1 MIAISRIIR
10 TSLNTERRSSE
21 NTLLGAKPEEL
32 AEEDE
37 VVVVVVKEE
46 EEENE
51 EDEVVIEPRSLSV
64 AEGNTGLAEETVV
77 ECSSRSVEKVLEE
90 HAKPFCLRLR
100 GGGYM

>member
-21 NTLLGAKPEEL
+21 NTLLGEKP
-32 AEEDE
+32 EEDE
-37 VVVVVVKEE
+37 VVVVVVVAKEE
-46 EEENE
+46 EEEKE
-51 EDEVVIEPRSLSV
+51 DDEVVIEPRSLSV

>member
-37 VVVVVVKEE
+37 VVVVVVVAKEE
-46 EEENE
+46 EEEKE

-77 ECSSRSVEKVLEE
+77 ECSSRLVEKVLEE
-90 HAKPFCLRLR
+90 HAKPFCLRFIR
-100 GGGYM
+100 GG